1 MHFIGLLALPLV
13 LVANSDRSNV
23 EFTKDSLDVV
33 KQHIA
38 EEKAVLVDV
47 RSEQEWKQGHLEGA
61 LFFVPVT
68 SFERG

>member
-47 RSEQEWKQGHLEGA
+47 RSEQE
-61 LFFVPVT
+61 
-68 SFERG
+68 